1 MLERPART
9 SCARLVAVA
18 DHLLLSVTGLALACA
33 APREPGPAAARP
45 ATAPPTAPPV
55 AGPSA
60 RAPVA
65 RSLAVTYLANEGLLL
80 AAAGEAVL
88 IDGLHRPYQP
98 EYAVL
103 GPDARALVE
112 RAADEYAAV
121 RLVLVSHHHRDH
133 FDAEAVRD
141 HLLHNVRSRLISSP
155 QVVDA
160 VLAAPGAEGLR
171 ARCEALPW
179 APGVRHRRRVDSVT
193 VEFIGMSHGEG
204 RHRDVQNFGHI
215 VELGGRRVLHV
226 GDAELSHPTFPG
238 SALAEQPLDGAYLPF
253 WYFLSASD
261 RLRLRPL
268 LGDARRFAV
277 HLPPNDASAAA
288 ELARVAPEVRPLLT
302 AFADASP

>member
-1 MLERPART
+1 MHGPRPPQLLALARAPVEHSVT
-9 SCARLVAVA
+9 SATKTTPPLDLTDSDSTTGTSTPPTTMRRRAVMK
-18 DHLLLSVTGLALACA
+18 LLILTGLAFACA
-33 APREPGPAAARP
+33 APREPGPAAATS
-45 ATAPPTAPPV
+45 ATAPPTAPPI

-65 RSLAVTYLANEGLLL
+65 RPLAVTYLANEGLLL
-80 AAAGEAVL
+80 SAAGEAVL

-103 GPDARALVE
+103 EPDARALVE
-112 RAADEYAAV
+112 RAAAEYAAV

-171 ARCEALPW
+171 ARSEALPW

-204 RHRDVQNFGHI
+204 RHRDVP
-215 VELGGRRVLHV
+215 VLGGC
-226 GDAELSHPTFPG
+226 ELRADPAVTCPSLG
-238 SALAEQPLDGAYLPF
+238 
-253 WYFLSASD
+253 
-261 RLRLRPL
+261 RPPIS
-268 LGDARRFAV
+268 R
-277 HLPPNDASAAA
+277 
-288 ELARVAPEVRPLLT
+288 
-302 AFADASP
+302 